1 MSYPRA
7 LTRAVLCML
16 LSLMLLAC
24 EEGGKGAPGSSGP
37 REVVIIKLEPR
48 REVYTTALAGRIAS
62 FQVAEVRPQVG
73 GILQQRLFTEGADVK
88 AGQALYQIDPATYE
102 AALDSAQ
109 AALMKAEAN
118 VTPARLKAERF
129 RELLAIKAVSKQ
141 EYDDAQAAFKQA
153 EADVAVNRAAVK
165 TARINLEYTK
175 VRSPISGRIGKS
187 AFTPGALVTANQAQ
201 ALTSVRQLDPVYV
214 DITQSSQD
222 LLRLR
227 AQFTNGEL
235 RSAAEEAPV
244 RLKLEN
250 GAMYPHEGR
259 LQFTDVSVD
268 ESTGM
273 VSLRALFPN
282 PEHILLPGMYVRAVI
297 AEGVDE
303 NALLV
308 PQRALR
314 RDPKGQASVL
324 LVDGGGRV
332 DVRLVDVGRTVGD
345 SWQVLSGLKP
355 GDRVIVEGG
364 QNVRPGMS
372 VKIRGEGK
380 RGSRRGRERAGC
392 PIRGPLGFWRAG
404 CDLTPVPHIS
414 PPPTV
419 FEQSITVW

>member
-273 VSLRALFPN
+273 VSLRALFQSRTY
-282 PEHILLPGMYVRAVI
+282 LPGMYVRAVI

-324 LVDGGGRV
+324 LVDGGGKV

-372 VKIRGEGK
+372 VKIRGEG
-380 RGSRRGRERAGC
+380 
-392 PIRGPLGFWRAG
+392 
-404 CDLTPVPHIS
+404 
-414 PPPTV
+414 
-419 FEQSITVW
+419 

>member
-24 EEGGKGAPGSSGP
+24 EEGGKGTPGSSGP

-201 ALTSVRQLDPVYV
+201 ALTSVRQLEPVYV

-324 LVDGGGRV
+324 LVDGGGKV

-372 VKIRGEGK
+372 VKIRGEG
-380 RGSRRGRERAGC
+380 
-392 PIRGPLGFWRAG
+392 
-404 CDLTPVPHIS
+404 
-414 PPPTV
+414 
-419 FEQSITVW
+419 

>member
-282 PEHILLPGMYVRAVI
+282 PEHIVLPGMYVRAVI

-324 LVDGGGRV
+324 LVDGGGKV

-372 VKIRGEGK
+372 VKIRGEG
-380 RGSRRGRERAGC
+380 
-392 PIRGPLGFWRAG
+392 
-404 CDLTPVPHIS
+404 
-414 PPPTV
+414 
-419 FEQSITVW
+419 

>member
-7 LTRAVLCML
+7 LARAVLCML
-16 LSLMLLAC
+16 LSMMLLAC
-24 EEGGKGAPGSSGP
+24 EEGGKGAPGASGP
-37 REVVIIKLEPR
+37 REVVVIKLEPR

-235 RSAAEEAPV
+235 RSVAEEAPV

-297 AEGVDE
+297 TEGVDE

-324 LVDGGGRV
+324 LVDGGGKAE
-332 DVRLVDVGRTVGD
+332 VRLVDVGRTVGD
-345 SWQVLSGLKP
+345 SWQVLSGLNP
-355 GDRVIVEGG
+355 GDLVIVEGG

-372 VKIRGEGK
+372 VKIRSEG
-380 RGSRRGRERAGC
+380 
-392 PIRGPLGFWRAG
+392 
-404 CDLTPVPHIS
+404 
-414 PPPTV
+414 
-419 FEQSITVW
+419 

>member
-109 AALMKAEAN
+109 ASLMKAEAN

-324 LVDGGGRV
+324 LVDGGGKV

-372 VKIRGEGK
+372 VKIRGEG
-380 RGSRRGRERAGC
+380 
-392 PIRGPLGFWRAG
+392 
-404 CDLTPVPHIS
+404 
-414 PPPTV
+414 
-419 FEQSITVW
+419 

>member
-7 LTRAVLCML
+7 LARAVLCML
-16 LSLMLLAC
+16 LSMMLLAC
-24 EEGGKGAPGSSGP
+24 EEGGKGAPGASGP
-37 REVVIIKLEPR
+37 REVVVIKLEPR

-109 AALMKAEAN
+109 AALMKSEAN

-235 RSAAEEAPV
+235 RSVAEEAPV

-297 AEGVDE
+297 TEGVDE

-324 LVDGGGRV
+324 LVDGGGKAE
-332 DVRLVDVGRTVGD
+332 VRLVDVGRTVGA
-345 SWQVLSGLKP
+345 SWQVLSGLNP
-355 GDRVIVEGG
+355 GDLVIVEGG

-372 VKIRGEGK
+372 VKIRSEG
-380 RGSRRGRERAGC
+380 
-392 PIRGPLGFWRAG
+392 
-404 CDLTPVPHIS
+404 
-414 PPPTV
+414 
-419 FEQSITVW
+419 

>member
-7 LTRAVLCML
+7 LTRAALCML

-324 LVDGGGRV
+324 LVDGGGKV

-372 VKIRGEGK
+372 VKIRGEG
-380 RGSRRGRERAGC
+380 
-392 PIRGPLGFWRAG
+392 
-404 CDLTPVPHIS
+404 
-414 PPPTV
+414 
-419 FEQSITVW
+419 

>member
-324 LVDGGGRV
+324 LVDGGGKV

-372 VKIRGEGK
+372 VKIRGEG
-380 RGSRRGRERAGC
+380 
-392 PIRGPLGFWRAG
+392 
-404 CDLTPVPHIS
+404 
-414 PPPTV
+414 
-419 FEQSITVW
+419 

>member
-7 LTRAVLCML
+7 LTRAVLCMW

-24 EEGGKGAPGSSGP
+24 EEGVKGAAGSSGP

-187 AFTPGALVTANQAQ
+187 AFTPGALVT
-201 ALTSVRQLDPVYV
+201 SVRQLDPVYV

-324 LVDGGGRV
+324 LVDGGGKV

-372 VKIRGEGK
+372 VKIRGEG
-380 RGSRRGRERAGC
+380 
-392 PIRGPLGFWRAG
+392 
-404 CDLTPVPHIS
+404 
-414 PPPTV
+414 
-419 FEQSITVW
+419 

>member
-129 RELLAIKAVSKQ
+129 RELLAIRAVSKQ

-324 LVDGGGRV
+324 LVDGGGKV

-372 VKIRGEGK
+372 VKIRGEG
-380 RGSRRGRERAGC
+380 
-392 PIRGPLGFWRAG
+392 
-404 CDLTPVPHIS
+404 
-414 PPPTV
+414 
-419 FEQSITVW
+419 

>member
-118 VTPARLKAERF
+118 VTQARLKAERF

-324 LVDGGGRV
+324 LVDGGKV

-372 VKIRGEGK
+372 VKIRGEG
-380 RGSRRGRERAGC
+380 
-392 PIRGPLGFWRAG
+392 
-404 CDLTPVPHIS
+404 
-414 PPPTV
+414 
-419 FEQSITVW
+419 

>member
-7 LTRAVLCML
+7 LTRAAFCML
-16 LSLMLLAC
+16 LSLTLLAC
-24 EEGGKGAPGSSGP
+24 EEGGKNAPGSSGP
-37 REVVIIKLEPR
+37 REVAVIRLEPR

-227 AQFTNGEL
+227 AKFANGEL

-250 GAMYPHEGR
+250 GTMYPHEGR

-282 PEHILLPGMYVRAVI
+282 PEHILLPGMYVRAII

-324 LVDGGGRV
+324 LVDGGKV
-332 DVRLVDVGRTVGD
+332 EVRLVDVGRTVGD
-345 SWQVLSGLKP
+345 SWQVLSGLKA
-355 GDRVIVEGG
+355 GDSVIVEGG

-372 VKIRGEGK
+372 VRIRGEG
-380 RGSRRGRERAGC
+380 
-392 PIRGPLGFWRAG
+392 
-404 CDLTPVPHIS
+404 
-414 PPPTV
+414 
-419 FEQSITVW
+419 

>member
-118 VTPARLKAERF
+118 VTPARLKAERV

-214 DITQSSQD
+214 DITQSRQD

-324 LVDGGGRV
+324 LVDGGGKV

-364 QNVRPGMS
+364 QHVRPGMS
-372 VKIRGEGK
+372 VKIRGEG
-380 RGSRRGRERAGC
+380 
-392 PIRGPLGFWRAG
+392 
-404 CDLTPVPHIS
+404 
-414 PPPTV
+414 
-419 FEQSITVW
+419 

>member
-235 RSAAEEAPV
+235 RSVAEEAPV

-297 AEGVDE
+297 TEGVDE

-324 LVDGGGRV
+324 LVDGGGKAE
-332 DVRLVDVGRTVGD
+332 VRLVDVGRTVGD
-345 SWQVLSGLKP
+345 SWQVLSGLNP
-355 GDRVIVEGG
+355 GDLVIVEGG

-372 VKIRGEGK
+372 VKIRSEG
-380 RGSRRGRERAGC
+380 
-392 PIRGPLGFWRAG
+392 
-404 CDLTPVPHIS
+404 
-414 PPPTV
+414 
-419 FEQSITVW
+419 

>member
-24 EEGGKGAPGSSGP
+24 EEGGKGTPGSSGP

-153 EADVAVNRAAVK
+153 EADVAVKRAAVK

-324 LVDGGGRV
+324 LVDGGGKV

-364 QNVRPGMS
+364 QNGSPGMS
-372 VKIRGEGK
+372 VKIRGEG
-380 RGSRRGRERAGC
+380 
-392 PIRGPLGFWRAG
+392 
-404 CDLTPVPHIS
+404 
-414 PPPTV
+414 
-419 FEQSITVW
+419 

>member
-24 EEGGKGAPGSSGP
+24 EEGGKGTPGSSGP

-324 LVDGGGRV
+324 LVDGGGTV

-372 VKIRGEGK
+372 VKIRGEG
-380 RGSRRGRERAGC
+380 
-392 PIRGPLGFWRAG
+392 
-404 CDLTPVPHIS
+404 
-414 PPPTV
+414 
-419 FEQSITVW
+419 

>member
-324 LVDGGGRV
+324 LVDGGGKV

-364 QNVRPGMS
+364 QNVRSGMS
-372 VKIRGEGK
+372 VKIRGEG
-380 RGSRRGRERAGC
+380 
-392 PIRGPLGFWRAG
+392 
-404 CDLTPVPHIS
+404 
-414 PPPTV
+414 
-419 FEQSITVW
+419 

>member
-16 LSLMLLAC
+16 LSLTLLAC

-109 AALMKAEAN
+109 AALMKSEAN

-297 AEGVDE
+297 TEGVDE

-324 LVDGGGRV
+324 LVDGGGKAE
-332 DVRLVDVGRTVGD
+332 VRLVDVGRTVGD

-372 VKIRGEGK
+372 VKIRGEG
-380 RGSRRGRERAGC
+380 
-392 PIRGPLGFWRAG
+392 
-404 CDLTPVPHIS
+404 
-414 PPPTV
+414 
-419 FEQSITVW
+419 

>member
-73 GILQQRLFTEGADVK
+73 GILQQRLFTEGTDVK

-324 LVDGGGRV
+324 LVDGGGKV

-372 VKIRGEGK
+372 VKIRGEG
-380 RGSRRGRERAGC
+380 
-392 PIRGPLGFWRAG
+392 
-404 CDLTPVPHIS
+404 
-414 PPPTV
+414 
-419 FEQSITVW
+419 

>member
-175 VRSPISGRIGKS
+175 VRSPITGRIGKS

-324 LVDGGGRV
+324 LVDGGGKV

-372 VKIRGEGK
+372 VKIRGEG
-380 RGSRRGRERAGC
+380 
-392 PIRGPLGFWRAG
+392 
-404 CDLTPVPHIS
+404 
-414 PPPTV
+414 
-419 FEQSITVW
+419 

>member
-24 EEGGKGAPGSSGP
+24 EEGGKGTPGSSGP

-324 LVDGGGRV
+324 LVDGGGKV

-372 VKIRGEGK
+372 VKNRCE
-380 RGSRRGRERAGC
+380 
-392 PIRGPLGFWRAG
+392 
-404 CDLTPVPHIS
+404 
-414 PPPTV
+414 
-419 FEQSITVW
+419 

>member
-153 EADVAVNRAAVK
+153 EADVVVNRAAVK

-324 LVDGGGRV
+324 LVDGGGKV

-372 VKIRGEGK
+372 VKIRGEG
-380 RGSRRGRERAGC
+380 
-392 PIRGPLGFWRAG
+392 
-404 CDLTPVPHIS
+404 
-414 PPPTV
+414 
-419 FEQSITVW
+419 

>member
-16 LSLMLLAC
+16 LTLMLLAC

-324 LVDGGGRV
+324 LVDGGGKV

-372 VKIRGEGK
+372 VKIRGEG
-380 RGSRRGRERAGC
+380 
-392 PIRGPLGFWRAG
+392 
-404 CDLTPVPHIS
+404 
-414 PPPTV
+414 
-419 FEQSITVW
+419 

>member
-118 VTPARLKAERF
+118 VTPARLKAERC
-129 RELLAIKAVSKQ
+129 RELLAIKAGSKQ
-141 EYDDAQAAFKQA
+141 EYDDAQAAVKQA

-324 LVDGGGRV
+324 LVDGGGKV

-372 VKIRGEGK
+372 VKIRGEG
-380 RGSRRGRERAGC
+380 
-392 PIRGPLGFWRAG
+392 
-404 CDLTPVPHIS
+404 
-414 PPPTV
+414 
-419 FEQSITVW
+419 

>member
-16 LSLMLLAC
+16 LSLTLLAC

-227 AQFTNGEL
+227 AQFTYGEL

-324 LVDGGGRV
+324 LVDGGGKV

-372 VKIRGEGK
+372 VKIRGEG
-380 RGSRRGRERAGC
+380 
-392 PIRGPLGFWRAG
+392 
-404 CDLTPVPHIS
+404 
-414 PPPTV
+414 
-419 FEQSITVW
+419 

>member
-324 LVDGGGRV
+324 LVDGGGKV

-372 VKIRGEGK
+372 VKLRGEG
-380 RGSRRGRERAGC
+380 
-392 PIRGPLGFWRAG
+392 
-404 CDLTPVPHIS
+404 
-414 PPPTV
+414 
-419 FEQSITVW
+419 

>member
-7 LTRAVLCML
+7 LTRAVLCM
-16 LSLMLLAC
+16 SLMLLAC

-324 LVDGGGRV
+324 LVDGGGKV

-372 VKIRGEGK
+372 VKIRGEG
-380 RGSRRGRERAGC
+380 
-392 PIRGPLGFWRAG
+392 
-404 CDLTPVPHIS
+404 
-414 PPPTV
+414 
-419 FEQSITVW
+419 

>member
-48 REVYTTALAGRIAS
+48 RDVYTTALAGRIAS

-324 LVDGGGRV
+324 LVDGGGKV

-372 VKIRGEGK
+372 VKIRGEG
-380 RGSRRGRERAGC
+380 
-392 PIRGPLGFWRAG
+392 
-404 CDLTPVPHIS
+404 
-414 PPPTV
+414 
-419 FEQSITVW
+419 

>member
-24 EEGGKGAPGSSGP
+24 EEGGKGTPGSSGP

-187 AFTPGALVTANQAQ
+187 EFTPGALVTANQAQ

-235 RSAAEEAPV
+235 GSAAEEAPV

-324 LVDGGGRV
+324 LVDGGGKV

-372 VKIRGEGK
+372 VKIRGEG
-380 RGSRRGRERAGC
+380 
-392 PIRGPLGFWRAG
+392 
-404 CDLTPVPHIS
+404 
-414 PPPTV
+414 
-419 FEQSITVW
+419 

>member
-1 MSYPRA
+1 MSYPRV

-324 LVDGGGRV
+324 LVDGGGKV

-364 QNVRPGMS
+364 QNVRPGRS
-372 VKIRGEGK
+372 VKIRGEG
-380 RGSRRGRERAGC
+380 
-392 PIRGPLGFWRAG
+392 
-404 CDLTPVPHIS
+404 
-414 PPPTV
+414 
-419 FEQSITVW
+419 

>member
-7 LTRAVLCML
+7 LTRAGLCML
-16 LSLMLLAC
+16 WSWMLWAC

-88 AGQALYQIDPATYE
+88 AGQALYQIDPAPYE

-324 LVDGGGRV
+324 LVDGGGKV

-372 VKIRGEGK
+372 VKIRGEG
-380 RGSRRGRERAGC
+380 
-392 PIRGPLGFWRAG
+392 
-404 CDLTPVPHIS
+404 
-414 PPPTV
+414 
-419 FEQSITVW
+419 

>member
-175 VRSPISGRIGKS
+175 VRSPMSGRIGKS

-324 LVDGGGRV
+324 LVDGGGKV

-372 VKIRGEGK
+372 VKIRGEG
-380 RGSRRGRERAGC
+380 
-392 PIRGPLGFWRAG
+392 
-404 CDLTPVPHIS
+404 
-414 PPPTV
+414 
-419 FEQSITVW
+419 

>member
-73 GILQQRLFTEGADVK
+73 GILQQRLFTEGGDVK

-324 LVDGGGRV
+324 LVDGGGKV

-372 VKIRGEGK
+372 VKIRGEG
-380 RGSRRGRERAGC
+380 
-392 PIRGPLGFWRAG
+392 
-404 CDLTPVPHIS
+404 
-414 PPPTV
+414 
-419 FEQSITVW
+419 

>member
-7 LTRAVLCML
+7 LTRAAFCML
-16 LSLMLLAC
+16 LSLTLLAC
-24 EEGGKGAPGSSGP
+24 EEGGKNAPGSSGP
-37 REVVIIKLEPR
+37 REVAVIRLEPR

-227 AQFTNGEL
+227 AKFANGEL

-250 GAMYPHEGR
+250 GTMYPHEGR

-282 PEHILLPGMYVRAVI
+282 PEHILLPGMYVRAII

-324 LVDGGGRV
+324 LVDGGGKV
-332 DVRLVDVGRTVGD
+332 EVRLVDVGRTVGD
-345 SWQVLSGLKP
+345 SWQVLSGLKA
-355 GDRVIVEGG
+355 GDSVIVEGG

-372 VKIRGEGK
+372 VRIRGEG
-380 RGSRRGRERAGC
+380 
-392 PIRGPLGFWRAG
+392 
-404 CDLTPVPHIS
+404 
-414 PPPTV
+414 
-419 FEQSITVW
+419 

>member
-324 LVDGGGRV
+324 LVDGGGKV
-332 DVRLVDVGRTVGD
+332 DVRLVNVGRTVGD

-372 VKIRGEGK
+372 VKIRGEG
-380 RGSRRGRERAGC
+380 
-392 PIRGPLGFWRAG
+392 
-404 CDLTPVPHIS
+404 
-414 PPPTV
+414 
-419 FEQSITVW
+419 

>member
-324 LVDGGGRV
+324 VVDGGGKV

-372 VKIRGEGK
+372 VKIRGEG
-380 RGSRRGRERAGC
+380 
-392 PIRGPLGFWRAG
+392 
-404 CDLTPVPHIS
+404 
-414 PPPTV
+414 
-419 FEQSITVW
+419 

>member
-16 LSLMLLAC
+16 LSLTLLAC

-118 VTPARLKAERF
+118 VTPARLKAQRF

-324 LVDGGGRV
+324 LVDGGGKV

-372 VKIRGEGK
+372 VKIRGEG
-380 RGSRRGRERAGC
+380 
-392 PIRGPLGFWRAG
+392 
-404 CDLTPVPHIS
+404 
-414 PPPTV
+414 
-419 FEQSITVW
+419 

>member
-7 LTRAVLCML
+7 LARAVLCML
-16 LSLMLLAC
+16 LSMMLLAC
-24 EEGGKGAPGSSGP
+24 EEGGKGAPGASGP
-37 REVVIIKLEPR
+37 REVVVIKLESR

-109 AALMKAEAN
+109 AALMKSEAN

-235 RSAAEEAPV
+235 RSVAEEAPV

-297 AEGVDE
+297 TEGVDE

-324 LVDGGGRV
+324 LVDGGGKAE
-332 DVRLVDVGRTVGD
+332 VRLVDVGRTVGD
-345 SWQVLSGLKP
+345 SWQVLSGLNP
-355 GDRVIVEGG
+355 GDLVIVEGG

-372 VKIRGEGK
+372 VKIRSEG
-380 RGSRRGRERAGC
+380 
-392 PIRGPLGFWRAG
+392 
-404 CDLTPVPHIS
+404 
-414 PPPTV
+414 
-419 FEQSITVW
+419 

>member
-268 ESTGM
+268 ESNGM

-324 LVDGGGRV
+324 LVDGGGKV

-372 VKIRGEGK
+372 VKIRGEG
-380 RGSRRGRERAGC
+380 
-392 PIRGPLGFWRAG
+392 
-404 CDLTPVPHIS
+404 
-414 PPPTV
+414 
-419 FEQSITVW
+419 